1 MVRSQLNQTYEIFG
15 EIKTFS
21 QTLSLNSGDI
31 IGYLTID
38 MDPVLASEGSFDR
51 SLLVLVSS
59 VVRNV
64 LLTIILI
71 FVFNR
76 TTTKRVIAI
85 GKSLDDLEFDNP
97 AKSRISQSGAKS
109 KNELDDLSDSINS
122 MLDVIS
128 SDIEENE

>member
-97 AKSRISQSGAKS
+97 AQSRISQSGAKS